1 MSTLRERSPLAYAL
15 ALPAGLWMFAALVIP
30 TLFIGWVSLWM
41 TRAFSIANPLGFV
54 NYAKFF
60 QRPAY
65 VKVLMDT
72 VEQALVLM
80 VITAILGYAIAYFL
94 AVKVEHPI
102 TRLALFL
109 VLVIPFWTSA
119 LIRTIA
125 WIPFL
130 GVTGVINQA
139 LMAVGVV
146 DRPVEAFL
154 FSRTGI
160 TLAQVSFYTLLAAGP
175 VVYTLRNIS
184 PSLREAAYCLRA
196 TPFHVFRRIVLPL
209 TLPGIVIG
217 QILVFLSVMAD
228 FATAQAIGGHKL
240 AYLGNLVI
248 LLYESGQLPFASV
261 IAVLLMA
268 SMLAGVAV
276 LLKVV
281 DIRRLGVP

>member
-1 MSTLRERSPLAYAL
+1 VSTLRPRSPLAYAL
-15 ALPAGLWMFAALVIP
+15 ALPAALWMLGALVVP
-30 TLFIGWVSLWM
+30 TLFIAWVSLWA
-41 TRAFSIANPLGFV
+41 TRAFSLTNPLGFV

-65 VKVLMDT
+65 VKVLADT
-72 VEQALVLM
+72 VEQALLLM
-80 VITAILGYAIAYFL
+80 AITAILGYAIAYFL
-94 AVKVEHPI
+94 TVKVERPAVQ
-102 TRLALFL
+102 LAFFL

-130 GVTGVINQA
+130 GVTGVINKA
-139 LMAVGVV
+139 LLVLGVV
-146 DRPVEAFL
+146 DRPVETFL

-160 TLAQVSFYTLLAAGP
+160 TLAQVSFYTLLAPGP
-175 VVYTLRNIS
+175 LVYTLRNIP
-184 PSLREAAYCLRA
+184 PSLREATYCLRA
-196 TPFHVFRRIVLPL
+196 TPLRVFGRIILPL

-217 QILVFLSVMAD
+217 QILVFLNVMAD

-261 IAVLLMA
+261 IAVILMA

-281 DIRRLGVP
+281 DIRRLGAP

>member
-1 MSTLRERSPLAYAL
+1 VSTLLDRSPRAYAL
-15 ALPAGLWMFAALVIP
+15 ALPAALWMIGALVLP
-30 TLFIGWVSLWM
+30 TFFIGWVSLWT
-41 TRAFSIANPLGFV
+41 TRTFSVGNPLGFA

-65 VKVLMDT
+65 VKVLTDT
-72 VEQALVLM
+72 VEQTVLLM

-94 AVKVEHPI
+94 AVKVERP
-102 TRLALFL
+102 TVQLAFFL

-130 GVTGVINQA
+130 GVTGVINKVLIA
-139 LMAVGVV
+139 LRVV
-146 DRPVEAFL
+146 DQPVEAFL

-175 VVYTLRNIS
+175 VVYTLRNIP
-184 PSLREAAYCLRA
+184 PSLREAAYTLRA
-196 TPFHVFRRIVLPL
+196 APLAVFRRIVLPL

-217 QILVFLSVMAD
+217 QILVFLNVMAD
-228 FATAQAIGGHKL
+228 FATAQAIGGHKF

-248 LLYESGQLPFASV
+248 LLYDTGQLPFASV

-268 SMLAGVAV
+268 AMLAGVAV

-281 DIRRLGVP
+281 DIRRLGIS